1 MENLQLAYSSNSIT
15 NNLGNYKTLISKD
28 FYTSDGRDY
37 SWISIENKLKKQIK
51 IIKEDIENALKLYQ
65 ENDEVNNRDK
75 DKDLKKY
82 LLNSMYC

>member
-1 MENLQLAYSSNSIT
+1 MENLWSLTKIAHARRVFGKCNSVI
-15 NNLGNYKTLISKD
+15 K
-28 FYTSDGRDY
+28 
-37 SWISIENKLKKQIK
+37 K